1 MARTTMMPQPPTM
14 SPRAFIDKWRN
25 VEFGEKQA
33 SQEMFLDLCAL
44 VGHPTPV
51 AYGNPDA
58 FTFEKWVPG
67 GFADAYL
74 EDRFGWEFKGGD
86 DQLPG
91 AFNQLLRYQ
100 VYLKTP
106 PLLIVSSFRRIQ
118 IRTNFPGMETV
129 LHEVPIVEMERRDQL
144 SKLTNAFF
152 APDEFRP
159 HRSVEDVTRETAELF
174 RDIVAD
180 MEQHTDDSEQLAR
193 YLNRIVFCLYAEDAG
208 LLPNNVLSDILNAN
222 RQRPDLSNR
231 AIANLFE
238 QMAGGGL
245 FGPHEIAHFN
255 GDLFRPDEPVE
266 LSANAM
272 QRLGEA
278 VLRNWR
284 NIEPSIFGTLF
295 ERALD
300 ASQRARLG
308 AHYTSADDIMLVVNP
323 VVIDPLER
331 GWDATRGEIDEL
343 LADDHPDAARARLLQ
358 FQERLAGVT
367 VLDPACGSG
376 NFLYLALRGLLDLEK
391 RVIDYAAMQD
401 WPGLT
406 PTVKPNQ
413 MYGLEIN
420 PYAAELARTA
430 LWIGYIQWH
439 QANGFPY
446 TQNPI
451 LTLLDS
457 IRQTNAILDLTD
469 PEHPAEPK
477 WPAAEFIIG
486 NPPFLGHFRFRESL
500 GDDYVGVLYELYGSR
515 IPNSSD
521 LCCYWFEKARAQI
534 EAGVTKRAGLLATQ
548 AIRFQSNRRV
558 LTRIKETGD
567 IFEAISDKDWVLDGA
582 TVHTSIIC
590 FDDGSETKRALD
602 GQMVSNINADLTAG
616 ADVTLAKALAENS
629 GISFM
634 GDIKVGPFEI
644 TADIADGMLRQPNPH
659 GKPNSDVIKRW
670 MTGRDINQQSRNTW
684 IIDFGIDM
692 SEDDA
697 ALYEV
702 PFEYV
707 LANVKPVR
715 NNNRDQ
721 RFRNF
726 WWLHGRPRIEMR
738 QALVGMERYI
748 GTSMVSRHR
757 MFAWIDGDVL
767 PDATIIVFARD
778 DDYFFGILQSKIHC
792 LWASAMGTQLR
803 EAQSALRYTPTTCF
817 ETFPFPEPTAEQR
830 EGIAQAAK
838 ELDSLREG
846 WLHPPDIGDAELRRR
861 TLTNLYNRRP
871 RWLVNVHSRLD
882 IAVADAYGWSGDL
895 ADDAILERL
904 LTLNLERAGVTTQS
918 RPTETG
924 PVNDVVAAKIE
935 SMLKYQQLASRM
947 RQEVEL
953 LTEQYPNQ
961 WVAMAPDGGLF
972 VAGTMDEL
980 LAVLDKR
987 GLRDVNVVIEFL
999 DYNLATLIL

>member
-1 MARTTMMPQPPTM
+1 MTPQLPAMTPPQ
-14 SPRAFIDKWRN
+14 FIAKWRD

-51 AYGNPDA
+51 AYGSPDA

-74 EDRFGWEFKGGD
+74 EDRFGWEFKGSD

-118 IRTNFPGMETV
+118 IRTNFPRMETV
-129 LHEVPIVEMERRDQL
+129 LHEIPILELEQPRQL
-144 SKLTNAFF
+144 TKLRNCFF

-159 HRSVEDVTRETAELF
+159 NRSVEDVTRETAELF

-180 MEQHTDDSEQLAR
+180 MERHTGDPERLAR

-208 LLPNNVLSDILNAN
+208 LLPDNVLADILTAN

-245 FGPHEIAHFN
+245 FGPHEIARFN

-266 LSANAM
+266 LSPNAV

-278 VLRNWR
+278 VSKNWR

-308 AHYTSADDIMLVVNP
+308 AHYTSADDIMLVIDP
-323 VVIDPLER
+323 VVMDPLER
-331 GWDATRGEIDEL
+331 EW
-343 LADDHPDAARARLLQ
+343 DAARREIEELLEGPESSEAGLSGLRNLPDYSPQSRQSENLENPASDNPTDRALARLLQ

-391 RVIDYAAMQD
+391 RVIDFAAARD
-401 WPGLT
+401 WRGLS

-413 MYGLEIN
+413 MRGLEIN

-446 TQNPI
+446 TQSPI
-451 LTLLDS
+451 LTPLDT
-457 IRQTNAILDLTD
+457 IRQTDAILDLSD
-469 PEHPAEPK
+469 PDNPAEPE
-477 WPAAEFIIG
+477 WPAAEFIVG
-486 NPPFLGHFRFRESL
+486 NPPFLGHFPFRESL
-500 GDDYVGVLYELYGSR
+500 GDEYVNAVYGLYGSR

-534 EAGVTKRAGLLATQ
+534 ESGATQRAGLLATQ
-548 AIRFQSNRRV
+548 AIRFQSNRRA
-558 LTRIKETGD
+558 LARIKETGD
-567 IFEAISDKDWVLDGA
+567 IFAAISDKDWVLDGA

-590 FDDGSETKRALD
+590 FDDGSDDDRTLNSQPVA
-602 GQMVSNINADLTAG
+602 NINVDLT
-616 ADVTLAKALAENS
+616 S
-629 GISFM
+629 GHDLTQAQRLVGNRSMAFQGI
-634 GDIKVGPFEI
+634 GKVGDF
-644 TADIADGMLRQPNPH
+644 DIPDTVANGMIAQSNPH
-659 GKPNSDVIKRW
+659 GRPNSEVIKRW
-670 MTGRDINQQSRNTW
+670 VNGTDITQRSRNMW
-684 IIDFGIDM
+684 IIDFGVDM
-692 SEDDA
+692 PMNDA
-697 ALYEV
+697 ALYEA

-707 LANVKPVR
+707 KEKVMPARIKNKMKWR
-715 NNNRDQ
+715 AEN
-721 RFRNF
+721 
-726 WWLHGRPRIEMR
+726 WWLHGYPATTMR
-738 QALVGMERYI
+738 QALAPLHRYI
-748 GTSMVSRHR
+748 ATPKVAKHR
-757 MFAWIDGDVL
+757 FFVWLNADVL
-767 PDATIIVFARD
+767 PSNLIIAIASD
-778 DDYFFGILQSKIHC
+778 DDYLFGVLSSSIHE
-792 LWASAMGTQLR
+792 LWARQVGSQLR
-803 EAQSALRYTPTTCF
+803 EADSGGTYTPTTCF
-817 ETFPFPEPTAEQR
+817 ETFPFPEPTGEQR
-830 EGIAQAAK
+830 EAIALAAA
-838 ELDSLREG
+838 ELNRLREN
-846 WLHPPDIGDAELRRR
+846 DSR
-861 TLTNLYNRRP
+861 TLTNLYNQRP
-871 RWLVNVHSRLD
+871 TWLENAHAALD
-882 IAVADAYGWSGDL
+882 AAVADAYGWPADL
-895 ADDAILERL
+895 ADGEVLERL
-904 LTLNLERAGVTTQS
+904 LALNLERAG
-918 RPTETG
+918 
-924 PVNDVVAAKIE
+924 D
-935 SMLKYQQLASRM
+935 
-947 RQEVEL
+947 
-953 LTEQYPNQ
+953 
-961 WVAMAPDGGLF
+961 
-972 VAGTMDEL
+972 
-980 LAVLDKR
+980 
-987 GLRDVNVVIEFL
+987 
-999 DYNLATLIL
+999 